1 MTTIFDNILT
11 INQVRI
17 IQAGE
22 TPWEHRGA
30 AEMNGPFEGTLDEIL
45 EVLRRDADLVSSE
58 TWRLGDVLWVARA
71 SGRRITLKT
80 SDFQLASRV
89 GAVRPW
95 PSQG

>member
-1 MTTIFDNILT
+1 MTNEIMTISH
-11 INQVRI
+11 VHI

-22 TPWEHRGA
+22 TPWEHGGA